1 VTGGFIFQKTKK
13 RGGETMK
20 TVKRSLAQLLGEE
33 YMASVMAGAAIL
45 KDMDIEEARQLAYEE
60 VEFMPQAY
68 REKMDSLLSRV
79 GQSVIA
85 PLPASSS
92 GAPTASFRKAA
103 NPQASPLGGL
113 GYLRL
118 GEDGRLYLAA
128 KSEHYHIPLGHNF
141 TGYRLIDRAR
151 QLGITNATHNNTRGH
166 ITRLLERELIRT
178 VNGLAPE
185 DEGALETVL
194 ASEQPHV
201 LNRVIN
207 LDTGSLACEAGI
219 KMMLAR
225 FYKLE
230 DHSPEPQYE
239 GRTPVFF
246 VIADNE
252 GKGRANYHGTTVI
265 AQTMRGLWPEL
276 YDKMEAAGILKVC
289 PVNINDIDDFRAKLE
304 QYNRPPFKTA
314 GFIHEIIMM
323 NYGGIKLERE
333 FLQQAYALC
342 RAHDTPV
349 MCDEIQSCMWY
360 PGMFLCRAYGLDPD
374 FVIIG
379 KGFPGGEYSAS
390 RIITTYEMDTLS
402 QFGALVTNGQEE
414 LAALA
419 YLITMCF
426 AEENAE
432 YTGRMGEYYETKLR
446 ELGARYPSLI
456 SRIEGHGH
464 LTTIFFHEAEQVVRF
479 TAQLNGSCIDIS
491 AQTYKAQCPPTAL
504 TKPPI
509 IATPAMLDY
518 MLGKMDE
525 ALMQLA
531 GDARGAARV

>member
-1 VTGGFIFQKTKK
+1 
-13 RGGETMK
+13 MK
-20 TVKRSLAQLLGEE
+20 TVKRSLAQLLGQN
-33 YMASVMAGAAIL
+33 YMDSVVAGAAVL
-45 KDMDIEEARQLAYEE
+45 KDMDLVEAHRLANEEM
-60 VEFMPQAY
+60 EFMPQAY
-68 REKMDSLLSRV
+68 REKMDRLLSQV
-79 GQSVIA
+79 GQRVIA
-85 PLPASSS
+85 PLQGSSS
-92 GAPTASFRKAA
+92 GAPTDSFRKAA

-141 TGYRLIDRAR
+141 PGYQLIDRAR

-178 VNGLAPE
+178 ANGLDRA
-185 DEGALETVL
+185 DEEELEARL
-194 ASEQPHV
+194 SSRESHV

-230 DHSPEPQYE
+230 DHSPEPLYK

-276 YDKMEAAGILKVC
+276 YDKMEAAGILQVC

-323 NYGGIKLERE
+323 NYGGIKLERQ
-333 FLQQAYALC
+333 FLQEAYELC
-342 RAHDTPV
+342 HAHDTPV

-360 PGMFLCRAYGLDPD
+360 PGMFLFRAYGLDPD

-390 RIITTYEMDTLS
+390 RILTTHEMDTLS

-426 AEENAE
+426 AEENAA

-446 ELGARYPSLI
+446 ELAARYPSLI
-456 SRIEGHGH
+456 MCIEGSGH
-464 LTTIFFHEAEQVVRF
+464 LATIFFHETEQVVRF
-479 TAQLNGSCIDIS
+479 TEKLNGKCIDIS
-491 AQTYKAQCPPTAL
+491 SQTYKAQCPPTAL

-509 IATPAMLDY
+509 IATTAMLDY
-518 MLGKMDE
+518 MLAQMDE

-531 GDARGAARV
+531 QEPHEAAQA